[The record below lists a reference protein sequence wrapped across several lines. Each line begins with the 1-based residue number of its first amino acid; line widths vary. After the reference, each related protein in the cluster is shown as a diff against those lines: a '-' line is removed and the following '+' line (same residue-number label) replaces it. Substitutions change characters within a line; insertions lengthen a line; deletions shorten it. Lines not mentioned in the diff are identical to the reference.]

1 MNRNSQILIVAA
13 VVVGVIISIVLVHLE
28 SPQLVSPVSNPA
40 LNGTTIITETSPVS
54 TGTMTLTA
62 TPTASLTQ
70 GPSQT
75 AVSGTNNPIISQD
88 QAEQISLKT
97 FAQLN
102 PDRVNITYIP
112 RDKSH
117 RATYAF
123 ELFKDNENIVQG
135 GVDPD
140 TGSINDYAIG
150 IKRLGRPENPVVSLD
165 AAQKTAGQ
173 EIADR
178 NGVLSLNRT
187 DARYDPLGMPDSGVA
202 GTYVFV
208 YERLTKSNP
217 CDCDGFTVVVD
228 SVSGSV
234 AEYRKTW
241 IKPPEEIC

>member
-13 VVVGVIISIVLVHLE
+13 VVVGIIISIVLVQSE
-28 SPQLVSPVSNPA
+28 SQQAPPVSKPA
-40 LNGTTIITETSPVS
+40 VNMTTITTETSPVS
-54 TGTMTLTA
+54 TGTVTLTA
-62 TPTASLTQ
+62 TPAASLTQ
-70 GPSQT
+70 SPTQT
-75 AVSGTNNPIISQD
+75 VVSGTNNPAVSRN

-97 FAQLN
+97 FAKLN
-102 PDRVNITYIP
+102 PNRVNITYIP

-123 ELFKDNENIVQG
+123 ELFKDNESIVQG

-165 AAQKTAGQ
+165 AAQKTAEQ

-178 NGVLSLNRT
+178 NGVLTLNRT
-187 DARYDPLGMPDSGVA
+187 DTRYDPLGMPDSGVA

-208 YERLTKSNP
+208 YDRLTKSNP
-217 CDCDGFTVVVD
+217 CDCDGFTIVVD